1 MTDRRK
7 RNSITSTNIMNNT
20 IDNIVPQTNITKLKN
35 EETYIVYEA
44 LGLKTEFYNKIS
56 NIKLNKVI

>member
-20 IDNIVPQTNITKLKN
+20 IDNIVPQTNTTKLKN
-35 EETYIVYEA
+35 EETYIVHEA
-44 LGLKTEFYNKIS
+44 LGLKTEFYNNPEKG
-56 NIKLNKVI
+56 KP